1 MTIDDISYQR
11 LTALIANQKSYI
23 NALVEENKLTE
34 AIQQINVLEGILLV
48 KHDVLEE

>member
-1 MTIDDISYQR
+1 MSEEIKAIPTRYR
-11 LTALIANQKSYI
+11 YI
-23 NALVEENKLTE
+23 NSLVEEYKLTE